1 MVVFPAVLKLCLPLR
16 LFLSIDSQDAEVAGQ
31 RGHTWFPITMFPAT
45 LCRLA
50 RLQGV
55 GGPPSQCALKS
66 SWVSP
71 LHPSAERMKLYSVT
85 IHTLL
90 CVPVLVGVKQ
100 PSCAYSPP
108 SPSCSWRPSLFLI
121 SLPKGTNVLKVFW
134 NTGHIW
140 AECSDVLKEDTGF
153 LKQGK
158 TEERGHRRLLP
169 ISKRPSFR
177 SLAEAG

>member
-1 MVVFPAVLKLCLPLR
+1 MVVFPAVLKLYLPLG
-16 LFLSIDSQDAEVAGQ
+16 LFLSVDSQDAEVAGQ
-31 RGHTWFPITMFPAT
+31 RGHAWFPIATLFLTT

-71 LHPSAERMKLYSVT
+71 LHPSAEQMKSYSAI

-90 CVPVLVGVKQ
+90 CVPVLVGVKR

-108 SPSCSWRPSLFLI
+108 LPSCSWRPFLFLI

-153 LKQGK
+153 SKQGK
-158 TEERGHRRLLP
+158 REERGHRRLLP
-169 ISKRPSFR
+169 VSKCPSF
-177 SLAEAG
+177 